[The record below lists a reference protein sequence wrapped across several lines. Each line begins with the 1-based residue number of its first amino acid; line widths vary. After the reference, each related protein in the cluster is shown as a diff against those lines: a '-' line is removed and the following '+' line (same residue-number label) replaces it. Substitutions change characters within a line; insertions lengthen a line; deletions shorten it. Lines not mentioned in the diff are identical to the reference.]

1 MQGIVPRLC
10 GLRAAARIF
19 AMPDI
24 QAIQAE
30 LKASK
35 IDGWLFYDH
44 HHRDPIAGR
53 ILALGNAKMATRRWF
68 YFIPSRGE
76 PRKLVHRIEQA
87 MLDSLPGRTQAYTGW
102 EQLHKQLQKL
112 LSGSRKIAM
121 QYSPENN
128 IPYIGLV
135 DAGTV
140 ELVRKLKKNVVTSAD
155 LVQKFEAVW
164 TPEQLKSHLEAGE
177 ILDRI
182 ARAAFEHAAG
192 HVRDGRPLTEYEL
205 QQWILERFHANG
217 LTTAEAPIAAVQPNN
232 GNPHYEPQAGNSR
245 PVRAGDLLLLDIWA
259 KCDRPGSV
267 YYDIT
272 WVGYL
277 GARVPEAYAKIFRIV
292 RAARDRAI
300 EFVREGVARGRAIHG
315 WEVDRAAREV
325 IRKAGYAKNFVH
337 RTGHSIGQE
346 VHGNGANMDSL
357 ETRDDRKIVARTCFS
372 IEPGIYM
379 PEFGMRSEVN
389 VYVGEREARVT
400 GAIQQEILPL
410 LG

>member
-1 MQGIVPRLC
+1 
-10 GLRAAARIF
+10 
-19 AMPDI
+19 MPDI
-24 QAIQAE
+24 KAIQAE

-53 ILALGNAKMATRRWF
+53 ILGLGNNGMATRRWF

-76 PRKLVHRIEQA
+76 PRKLVHRIEQG
-87 MLDSLPGRTQAYTGW
+87 MLDSLPGRMLAYAGW
-102 EQLHKQLQKL
+102 EELRKQLQKL

-140 ELVRKLKKNVVTSAD
+140 ELVRKLKKKVVTSAN
-155 LVQKFEAVW
+155 LVQEFEAAW
-164 TPEQLKSHLEAGE
+164 SPEQLKSHLEAAE
-177 ILDRI
+177 IVDRI
-182 ARAAFEHAAG
+182 ARAAFERAAAL
-192 HVRDGRPLTEYEL
+192 VREGQPLTEYEL
-205 QQWILERFHANG
+205 QQWILERFRANG

-232 GNPHYEPQAGNSR
+232 GNPHYEPQAADSR
-245 PVRAGDLLLLDIWA
+245 PIRAGDLLLLDIWA

-277 GARVPEAYAKIFRIV
+277 GARVPEAYAKIFRVV
-292 RAARDRAI
+292 RQARDRAI
-300 EFVREGVARGRAIHG
+300 EFVRDGVARGKAIHG

-325 IRKAGYAKNFVH
+325 IRKAGYARNFVH

-357 ETRDDRKIVARTCFS
+357 ETRDDRKIVPRTCFS